1 MANDRLEAR
10 ALNQCLTTVAE
21 ADLTNIT
28 DFLKMLETGGTQTL
42 SSNDDEE
49 EEEGKPPAKVEK
61 FSSKVLKVSTTV
73 AYYYRIPK
81 GVELADDGKNYS
93 ISKDGILIIKTAD
106 GEIKM
111 KKAIKYI
118 SENANEVDEMED
130 FGLDESDFE

>member
-10 ALNQCLTTVAE
+10 ALNQGLTTVAE

-49 EEEGKPPAKVEK
+49 EEDKPPAKVEK

-93 ISKDGILIIKTAD
+93 ISKDGILIIKTAN

-111 KKAIKYI
+111 KKALKTT